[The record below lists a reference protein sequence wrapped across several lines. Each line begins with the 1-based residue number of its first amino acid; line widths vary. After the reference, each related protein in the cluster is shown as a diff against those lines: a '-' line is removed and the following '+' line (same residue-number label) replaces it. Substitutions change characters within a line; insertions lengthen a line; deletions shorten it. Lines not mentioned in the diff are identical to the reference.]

1 MVLTDHVVAV
11 DIGASTISAGLV
23 CASDGAVVEDIQ
35 APASGGNAL
44 DTITRL
50 VDHVLVAAERRRL
63 RVSGIGVGLP
73 GVIDV
78 EKGAL
83 RWTPGAW
90 LPELDDV
97 PLPSVLGE
105 RTGHRVFVD
114 NDVNALALAEWM
126 FGAGRDASSI
136 VTLAIGTGV
145 GAGIILDGT
154 LLRGHAGAAGEI
166 GHLSLDRDGPRCPC
180 GGIGCLGTYLAGGF
194 ADNRVR
200 ARLPEHPDSALGRAG
215 GPDGPDGRV
224 TAEMLYA
231 AAAAGDP
238 LARAVVDEACEAL
251 AMGIGALVSLVNPEV
266 IVITGG
272 VVRSL
277 APLREDIMERARRR
291 ALAAPLAATAV
302 RFVPTDKRATIRG
315 GAALVRYEMARR
327 GREA

>member
-35 APASGGNAL
+35 APASGGDAL

-215 GPDGPDGRV
+215 GPDGRV

-238 LARAVVDEACEAL
+238 LARALVDEACEAL

-315 GAALVRYEMARR
+315 GAALVRYEMARP

>member
-1 MVLTDHVVAV
+1 MTDHVVAV
-11 DIGASTISAGLV
+11 DVGASTISAGLV
-23 CASDGAVVEDIQ
+23 CARDGAVVEDLQ

-50 VDHVLVAAERRRL
+50 VDHVLVAAGRRRV
-63 RVSGIGVGLP
+63 RVSGIGIGLP
-73 GVIDV
+73 GLIDV

-90 LPELDDV
+90 LPELDGV

-126 FGAGRDASSI
+126 FGAGRGAASI

-154 LLRGHAGAAGEI
+154 LIRGHVGAAGEI
-166 GHLSLDRDGPRCPC
+166 GHLSVGHDGPRCSC
-180 GGIGCLGTYLAGGF
+180 GALGCLGTYLAGGF
-194 ADNRVR
+194 TGDRVR
-200 ARLPEHPDSALGRAG
+200 DRLPEHPDSVLGRAG
-215 GPDGPDGRV
+215 GADGLV
-224 TAEMLYA
+224 TTELVYA

-238 LARAVVDEACEAL
+238 LARTLVDDACEAV
-251 AMGIGALVSLVNPEV
+251 AMAIGALVSLLNPEV

-272 VVRSL
+272 VVTSL
-277 APLREDIMERARRR
+277 APLREDILERARRR

>member
-1 MVLTDHVVAV
+1 MTDHVVAV
-11 DIGASTISAGLV
+11 DVGASTISAGLV
-23 CASDGAVVEDIQ
+23 CARDGAVVEDLQ

-50 VDHVLVAAERRRL
+50 VDHVLVAAGRRRV
-63 RVSGIGVGLP
+63 RVSGIGIGLP
-73 GVIDV
+73 GLIDV

-90 LPELDDV
+90 LPELDGV

-126 FGAGRDASSI
+126 FGAGRDAASI

-154 LLRGHAGAAGEI
+154 LIRGHVGAAGEI
-166 GHLSLDRDGPRCPC
+166 GHLSVGHDGPRCSC
-180 GGIGCLGTYLAGGF
+180 GALGCLGTYLAGGF
-194 ADNRVR
+194 TGDRVR
-200 ARLPEHPDSALGRAG
+200 DRLPEHPDSVLGRAG
-215 GPDGPDGRV
+215 GADGLV
-224 TAEMLYA
+224 TTELVYA

-238 LARAVVDEACEAL
+238 LARTLVDDACEAV
-251 AMGIGALVSLVNPEV
+251 AMAIGALVSLLNPEV

-272 VVRSL
+272 VVTSL
-277 APLREDIMERARRR
+277 APLREDILERARRR

>member
-1 MVLTDHVVAV
+1 MMLTDHVVAV
-11 DIGASTISAGLV
+11 DVGASTISAGLV
-23 CASDGAVVEDIQ
+23 CGSDGAVVAAIQ
-35 APASGGNAL
+35 APAAGGNAL

-50 VDHVLVAAERRRL
+50 VDDVLVAAERRRL
-63 RVSGIGVGLP
+63 RVSGIGIGLP
-73 GVIDV
+73 GLIDV

-97 PLPSVLGE
+97 SLPSVLGE

-126 FGAGRDASSI
+126 FGAGRGASSI
-136 VTLAIGTGV
+136 VTIAIGTGV
-145 GAGIILDGT
+145 GAGVILDGT
-154 LLRGHAGAAGEI
+154 LVRGHAGAAGEI
-166 GHLSLDRDGPRCPC
+166 GHLSVNRDGPRCAC

-194 ADNRVR
+194 VGNRVR
-200 ARLPEHPDSALGRAG
+200 DRLAEHPGSVLGPAG
-215 GPDGPDGRV
+215 GPGGPV
-224 TAEMLYA
+224 TAEILYA

-238 LARAVVDEACEAL
+238 LARALVDEACEAL
-251 AMGIGALVSLVNPEV
+251 AMGIGALVSLLNPEV

-272 VVRSL
+272 VVTSL
-277 APLREDIMERARRR
+277 ALLREDIMQRARHRT
-291 ALAAPLAATAV
+291 LAAPLAATAV
-302 RFVPTDKRATIRG
+302 RFVTTDKRATIRG

>member
-1 MVLTDHVVAV
+1 MSPCVRCTAPRRPLAARRVPARKASLHPRRIRAPILGRCPLVRRLRFPLRMVVTDHVVAV

-23 CASDGAVVEDIQ
+23 CASDGAVVEDIRAR
-35 APASGGNAL
+35 APGEKAL
-44 DTITRL
+44 DTIPRL
-50 VDHVLVAAERRRL
+50 VDHVLDAAERRRV

-126 FGAGRDASSI
+126 FGAARDASSI

-200 ARLPEHPDSALGRAG
+200 ARLPEHPDSVLGRSG
-215 GPDGPDGRV
+215 CPDGRV
-224 TAEMLYA
+224 TSAMLYA
-231 AAAAGDP
+231 AAPPADP
-238 LARAVVDEACEAL
+238 PRPPPLDQACAAL
-251 AMGIGALVSLVNPEV
+251 A
-266 IVITGG
+266 T
-272 VVRSL
+272 
-277 APLREDIMERARRR
+277 
-291 ALAAPLAATAV
+291 
-302 RFVPTDKRATIRG
+302 
-315 GAALVRYEMARR
+315 
-327 GREA
+327 

>member
-1 MVLTDHVVAV
+1 MVLIDHVVAV
-11 DIGASTISAGLV
+11 DVGASTISAGLV
-23 CASDGAVVEDIQ
+23 CASDGAVVEDVQ
-35 APASGGNAL
+35 APAAGGNAL

-50 VDHVLVAAERRRL
+50 VDQILAAAERRRL
-63 RVSGIGVGLP
+63 RVAGIGIGLP
-73 GVIDV
+73 GLIDV

-97 PLPSVLGE
+97 PLSSVLGE
-105 RTGHRVFVD
+105 RTGQRVFVD

-126 FGAGRDASSI
+126 FGAGRDASSL
-136 VTLAIGTGV
+136 VTMAIGTGV

-154 LLRGHAGAAGEI
+154 LLRGHVGGAGEI
-166 GHLSLDRDGPRCPC
+166 GHLSVNREGPRCPC
-180 GGIGCLGTYLAGGF
+180 GAVGCLGTYLAGGF
-194 ADNRVR
+194 VGERVR
-200 ARLPEHPDSALGRAG
+200 DRLPEHPDSVLGRAEG
-215 GPDGPDGRV
+215 GPG
-224 TAEMLYA
+224 AS
-231 AAAAGDP
+231 
-238 LARAVVDEACEAL
+238 ARRRCTPPRPPGTRSPATLVDEVCEAL
-251 AMGIGALVSLVNPEV
+251 AMAIGALVSLLNPEV

-272 VVRSL
+272 VVTSL

-302 RFVPTDKRATIRG
+302 RFIPTDKSATIRG

>member
-11 DIGASTISAGLV
+11 DVGASTISAGLV
-23 CASDGAVVEDIQ
+23 CASDGAVVEDVQ
-35 APASGGNAL
+35 APAGGGNAL

-50 VDHVLVAAERRRL
+50 VDHVLSAAERRRL
-63 RVSGIGVGLP
+63 RVSGIGIGLP
-73 GVIDV
+73 GLIDV

-90 LPELDDV
+90 LPELDGV
-97 PLPSVLGE
+97 PLSSVLGE
-105 RTGHRVFVD
+105 RSGHRVFVD

-126 FGAGRDASSI
+126 FGAGRDASSL
-136 VTLAIGTGV
+136 VTVAIGTGV

-154 LLRGHAGAAGEI
+154 LIRGHVGAGGEI
-166 GHLSLDRDGPRCPC
+166 GHLSVNREGPRCPC
-180 GGIGCLGTYLAGGF
+180 GAVGCLGIYLAGGF
-194 ADNRVR
+194 VGDRVR
-200 ARLPEHPDSALGRAG
+200 DRLPEHPDSVLGRAG
-215 GPDGPDGRV
+215 GARV
-224 TAEMLYA
+224 SAEAMYA

-238 LARAVVDEACEAL
+238 LARTVADEACEAL
-251 AMGIGALVSLVNPEV
+251 AMGIGALVSLLNPEV

-272 VVRSL
+272 VVTSL
-277 APLREDIMERARRR
+277 TPLRENIMQRARRR